1 MLLEYLTKR
10 KEILIKKKKK
20 NQDKLDHNLIAIV
33 ESKNKIEEIDS
44 MIDEASEMFS
54 VKARED
60 SGFKNQEINELEV
73 HISAYLTEN
82 ESIEKKIKELK
93 EELSI
98 IEQCIEK
105 STDVSRETL
114 QVNVDSESN
123 LVDKLKFCRDILDV
137 DVMRARIELEEL
149 IKVLQ

>member
-10 KEILIKKKKK
+10 KEILIYRLK
-20 NQDKLDHNLIAIV
+20 AIV

-114 QVNVDSESN
+114 QVNVDSKSN
-123 LVDKLKFCRDILDV
+123 LVDKLKFCRDILDI